1 MKHRTTWF
9 LLILFLAGSQF
20 WQVAEARR
28 RIQNPTPV
36 WICYSGNL
44 VGNLEPCG

>member
-1 MKHRTTWF
+1 MKQRTAWLLCF
-9 LLILFLAGSQF
+9 LLVAGSQI

-28 RIQNPTPV
+28 RIKEPTPI

-44 VGNLEPCG
+44 VGNLQPCG